1 MRWATDHPKGR
12 PYGAVAFLVEIHRE
26 SIFWF
31 IYAFPEVSYGGE
43 VIARQV
49 GQMYVTWEL
58 LFTFCIVIINI
69 LTFVVII
76 FQNNKK
82 K

>member
-1 MRWATDHPKGR
+1 MWATDFSQEK
-12 PYGAVAFLVEIHRE
+12 PYGAVAFLLRLK
-26 SIFWF
+26 SIGKVSFHYF
-31 IYAFPEVSYGGE
+31 KAFPEVSYGGE
-43 VIARQV
+43 VIK
-49 GQMYVTWEL
+49 MYVTWEL

>member
-1 MRWATDHPKGR
+1 
-12 PYGAVAFLVEIHRE
+12 
-26 SIFWF
+26 
-31 IYAFPEVSYGGE
+31 
-43 VIARQV
+43 
-49 GQMYVTWEL
+49 MYVTWEL

-69 LTFVVII
+69 LKFVVII

>member
-1 MRWATDHPKGR
+1 
-12 PYGAVAFLVEIHRE
+12 
-26 SIFWF
+26 
-31 IYAFPEVSYGGE
+31 
-43 VIARQV
+43 
-49 GQMYVTWEL
+49 MYVTWEL
-58 LFTFCIVIINI
+58 LFPFCIVIINI

>member
-1 MRWATDHPKGR
+1 
-12 PYGAVAFLVEIHRE
+12 
-26 SIFWF
+26 
-31 IYAFPEVSYGGE
+31 
-43 VIARQV
+43 
-49 GQMYVTWEL
+49 MYVTWEL

-69 LTFVVII
+69 LTFVVLI

>member
-1 MRWATDHPKGR
+1 
-12 PYGAVAFLVEIHRE
+12 
-26 SIFWF
+26 
-31 IYAFPEVSYGGE
+31 
-43 VIARQV
+43 
-49 GQMYVTWEL
+49 MYVTWEL

-69 LTFVVII
+69 LTFVMII

>member
-1 MRWATDHPKGR
+1 MK
-12 PYGAVAFLVEIHRE
+12 
-26 SIFWF
+26 
-31 IYAFPEVSYGGE
+31 AFPEVSYGGE
-43 VIARQV
+43 VIK
-49 GQMYVTWEL
+49 MYVTWEL

>member
-1 MRWATDHPKGR
+1 
-12 PYGAVAFLVEIHRE
+12 
-26 SIFWF
+26 
-31 IYAFPEVSYGGE
+31 
-43 VIARQV
+43 
-49 GQMYVTWEL
+49 MYVTWEL